1 MNDVLEYKG
10 YLGEIRF
17 SNEDE
22 IFYGKIVGINDL
34 VNFEGNSVKQLKK
47 AFRDAVDDYL
57 QTCEVLGKEPDKTY
71 KGSFNVRISS
81 ELHRE
86 AARYAISNGMSLND
100 FVRYALDYTVTR
112 RLVPS
117 ASSR

>member
-47 AFRDAVDDYL
+47 AFRDAVDD
-57 QTCEVLGKEPDKTY
+57 
-71 KGSFNVRISS
+71 
-81 ELHRE
+81 
-86 AARYAISNGMSLND
+86 
-100 FVRYALDYTVTR
+100 
-112 RLVPS
+112 
-117 ASSR
+117 